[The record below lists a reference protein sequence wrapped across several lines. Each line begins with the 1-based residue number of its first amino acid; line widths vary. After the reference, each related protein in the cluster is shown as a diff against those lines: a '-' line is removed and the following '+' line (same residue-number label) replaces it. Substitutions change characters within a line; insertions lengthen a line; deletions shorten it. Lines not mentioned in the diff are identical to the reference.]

1 MVAVCVP
8 PSVELVELVE
18 HLGQE
23 LLVACFTVNV
33 HCTPCCNRRFGVTP
47 VVISLVES
55 DIVRNHSVLCL
66 MVEESPHLVF
76 CHLRVVEDICRSDF
90 PCIPGPDTGKESVE

>member
-18 HLGQE
+18 HLGQK

-33 HCTPCCNRRFGVTP
+33 HCAPCCNRRFGVTP

-55 DIVRNHSVLCL
+55 DIVRNHSVFSLII
-66 MVEESPHLVF
+66 EESSYLI
-76 CHLRVVEDICRSDF
+76 LRHFRIVEYIGRSDF
-90 PCIPGPDTGKESVE
+90 P